1 MSPGS
6 RKSKKLSTRAAKE
19 QSKFSPKST
28 NLHAN
33 GGKSAPTCAFN
44 PALGTIHTIEI
55 STSAPVLTMQKNA
68 QLIIDETEEQ
78 SLSSPGT
85 IADYDSVS
93 NNDSFSGESEDHKE
107 KATTSTIA
115 SRSDSIP
122 VPGSDA
128 DKRDKIRQKNERKH
142 QRQKEKRAQELHMRC
157 SGFLMS
163 CKLKVLAQQLVAMGF
178 SSERAAVALIAN
190 EGRMEESVAWLL
202 QESEQISEHVKPNP
216 EDRAHMKLDISEEL
230 AKIAGLEKKYK
241 CSKQE
246 VERAVVACEGDLVK
260 AEDNLKAQ
268 KQELAAAAGNPKVEG
283 ACEPSGWNDKMGMN
297 LGQNPM
303 MRSHGK
309 GAPSFNQQQQQQQI
323 DERVLNYTKAAG
335 TGAMF
340 QESVDRNLQ
349 SLKTQQ
355 LPSWVRAQ
363 VAAAATIEKGWPS
376 TSSGP
381 SVSNPLRPTLQFPMA
396 SATSDSQHPIFNSEV
411 KANIQAGSQRENFAM
426 QRLPSMVNTKQSSTS
441 TSIGVSPSTG
451 WYLNGITNMEMMASN
466 ANVGHSLQNTGLSGS
481 SPPQFYSRSHTQSFV
496 SSPLDSISA
505 RQSGWNLT
513 GNSVVSPF
521 MSASLAAPASL
532 GLFSGWGSLGSTNS
546 VDWSSDSSF
555 SQRDYSSIDWSLDL
569 TQLRPSV
576 SDTWSTM
583 MMGEKARARSVM
595 NGVFIPGLQDS
606 SSLVAKASASAA
618 SREWTTPFAGKDL
631 FGVPRR
637 QFVAYPL

>member
-6 RKSKKLSTRAAKE
+6 KKSKKLSTRAAKE
-19 QSKFSPKST
+19 QAKVSAKST

-33 GGKSAPTCAFN
+33 GGKSAPTSAYN
-44 PALGTIHTIEI
+44 PALGTFHTIEI

-85 IADYDSVS
+85 VADYDSVS

-115 SRSDSIP
+115 SHSDSIP

-157 SGFLMS
+157 TGYLMS
-163 CKLKVLAQQLVAMGF
+163 CKLEALAQQLVAMGF
-178 SSERAAVALIAN
+178 SSQHAAVALIAN

-202 QESEQISEHVKPNP
+202 QESEQNSEHVKPNP
-216 EDRAHMKLDISEEL
+216 EDRARMKLDISEEL

-268 KQELAAAAGNPKVEG
+268 KQELVAAAGNPKVEG
-283 ACEPSGWNDKMGMN
+283 ACEPTRWNDKMAVN
-297 LGQNPM
+297 SGQNPM
-303 MRSHGK
+303 MRSQGK
-309 GAPSFNQQQQQQQI
+309 GAPSFSNQQQQRV
-323 DERVLNYTKAAG
+323 DERNLNYTKAAG
-335 TGAMF
+335 TGTMF

-349 SLKTQQ
+349 SLRTQQ
-355 LPSWVRAQ
+355 LPNWVRAQ
-363 VAAAATIEKGWPS
+363 VAAAAAIEKGWPS
-376 TSSGP
+376 TSSSP
-381 SVSNPLRPTLQFPMA
+381 SVSNPLRSTLQFPMPL
-396 SATSDSQHPIFNSEV
+396 ATSDSQHLIINNEV
-411 KANIQAGSQRENFAM
+411 KANIQAGSLREKNFAM
-426 QRLPSMVNTKQSSTS
+426 QCLPSMVNTKRSSTS
-441 TSIGVSPSTG
+441 TSISVGRATG
-451 WYLNGITNMEMMASN
+451 WYTNGISNMELMASS
-466 ANVGHSLQNTGLSGS
+466 ANDVGCNLQNTGLSGF
-481 SPPQFYSRSHTQSFV
+481 SPPQFYPRSHSQSFI
-496 SSPLDSISA
+496 SNSLDSASA
-505 RQSGWNLT
+505 RQSGSWNLT
-513 GNSVVSPF
+513 GNSLVSPF
-521 MSASLAAPASL
+521 TSASLAAPASL

-546 VDWSSDSSF
+546 VDWSSDGSF
-555 SQRDYSSIDWSLDL
+555 PQRDYRSIDWSLDL

-576 SDTWSTM
+576 SDTWPTM

-595 NGVFIPGLQDS
+595 YFPGLQDS
-606 SSLVAKASASAA
+606 SSLVAKASSSAA

-637 QFVAYPL
+637 QFVASPL